1 MIKAFTSL
9 FTIFGIFCVLYF
21 SGELLEKGHYL
32 NQLTPYPVLG
42 YVLWGVAALF
52 LYLTLIHPILSFIR
66 LTRSEEMTKK
76 ALLQRMLRQLKQ
88 MRNTEEGKKSLN
100 SAEVEEA
107 YAQIDGVLK
116 QFGADSDIE
125 ERSAVLLEKYG
136 HLMQSSAK
144 AKELI
149 HSYSQAA
156 GVAVLLSR
164 NSLLDGLSVLL
175 IQMKMVI
182 NLCRIYGYKP
192 SPIFNMACFGWV
204 LFHSVAAIVMQDL
217 SEEAAESIAEDV
229 IPELLEDDLLS
240 QGMTEYFIR
249 CVPGILAMV
258 LESINAGAAVYITG
272 RIFMSQ
278 LEKNQKRLTTK
289 DLLSIRRKARKEL
302 GMHILETV
310 VSKTKKTLTFG
321 LAGS

>member
-9 FTIFGIFCVLYF
+9 FTLFGIFCILYF

-32 NQLTPYPVLG
+32 NQLTPYPVMG

-52 LYLTLIHPILSFIR
+52 LYLTLIQPILSFIR

-88 MRNTEEGKKSLN
+88 MRNSAEGKTAPA

-116 QFGADSDIE
+116 QFGHDHDIE
-125 ERSAVLLEKYG
+125 ERAAVLLEKYG
-136 HLMQSSAK
+136 HLLQSSAK

-149 HSYSQAA
+149 RSYSRAA

-164 NSLLDGLSVLL
+164 NSLLDGISILM

-192 SPIFNMACFGWV
+192 SPVFNIACFGWV
-204 LFHSVAAIVMQDL
+204 LLHSVAAIVMQDL
-217 SEEAAESIAEDV
+217 SEDAAESITSDV
-229 IPELLEDDLLS
+229 IPELIGEDLVA
-240 QGMTEYFIR
+240 QGMPEYFIK

-258 LESINAGAAVYITG
+258 LESINASAAVYITG
-272 RIFMSQ
+272 SIFKAQ
-278 LEKNQKRLTTK
+278 LEKTQKRLTTK
-289 DLLSIRRKARKEL
+289 DLLNIRRAARKEL
-302 GMHILETV
+302 VKQSLDTV
-310 VSKTKKTLTFG
+310 CSLAKKTLSFG
-321 LAGS
+321 LVGS